1 MAFSTD
7 SRTTNQ
13 IYIKLLVGAFFS
25 NKRNPLW
32 SCSTTVW
39 EENNQETIS
48 SRCSEIME
56 RRPRFSWK
64 DVWIERKEVN
74 NCQWSRGK
82 FNESQCQRITKRV
95 ITKRVSS
102 SLFSCIS
109 RAPRRVSVAKQKP
122 ATINTPGLE
131 IFNVNLDYLFKWNRF
146 HLWYKPSYKYVS
158 DGLIHQK
165 LCNCAYES
173 FLQIFHCLSTAMS
186 TNKVDCSK
194 LEC

>member
-13 IYIKLLVGAFFS
+13 IYIKVLVGAFFS

-32 SCSTTVW
+32 SYSTTVR

-64 DVWIERKEVN
+64 DVRIERKEVN

-95 ITKRVSS
+95 ITKRVH
-102 SLFSCIS
+102 LCF
-109 RAPRRVSVAKQKP
+109 RASKELQGVSVWLNKNLRQSTLQAWK
-122 ATINTPGLE
+122 
-131 IFNVNLDYLFKWNRF
+131 FFYVNLDHLFKWNRF